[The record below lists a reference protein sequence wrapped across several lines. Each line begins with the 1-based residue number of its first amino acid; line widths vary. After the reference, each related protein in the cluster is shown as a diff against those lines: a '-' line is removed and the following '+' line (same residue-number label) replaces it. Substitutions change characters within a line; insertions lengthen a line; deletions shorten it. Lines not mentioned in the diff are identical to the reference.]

1 MASFYFISSSIQQ
14 VWIRLLDT
22 PSSLWYSKKREVVE
36 QFHNSLRCSLKLVIQ
51 IFPPWSNHRY
61 LIFLLRWFLLHAE
74 IYLNPFKCFK
84 LLPYRIYPHI
94 YTQFIV
100 GSFHEV
106 EESPA
111 HNYAQWT
118 TYIIMYVS
126 TKLVARSTLG
136 LWTVF

>member
-1 MASFYFISSSIQQ
+1 MTSIFYLIIDPTIIGYIS
-14 VWIRLLDT
+14 WTLLHHYDT
-22 PSSLWYSKKREVVE
+22 PRNVSYRTIS
-36 QFHNSLRCSLKLVIQ
+36 CSLKLVIQ

-61 LIFLLRWFLLHAE
+61 LTSLLRWFPLHAE
-74 IYLNPFKCFK
+74 NYLNPFKCFK